1 MHQLEYSE
9 VMKESRLQ
17 QKRIGRRIQCP
28 VCTRETDNGA
38 RVKRKRRTR
47 ETEAVAASAYSGLPV
62 IGICTQPT
70 QQNIQ

>member
-47 ETEAVAASAYSGLPV
+47 ETEAAHA
-62 IGICTQPT
+62 
-70 QQNIQ
+70 